1 MEQQSLQNAYKHQS
15 IGEQVSLQR
24 EEVENQISFCPN
36 CAGVISPNMRFCEE
50 CGYSLLAK
58 ECPHCH
64 KPVSAGM
71 ALCPHCMHPVNATR
85 CSFCGEVKE
94 ADDLF
99 CTNCGNPSQGIECP
113 QCKTLNFR
121 SFCRVCNTPLNEM
134 AHQAVEEA
142 KNDPRMQKVWQ
153 LAQELVD
160 MQDSILSVPETT
172 EADEVSVDV
181 LSDEDKQLLNKYRN
195 LFSHLEKAPISD
207 DDKSIHRE
215 SKSPNVKKE
224 TSKQHKSVP
233 SLADLQKKIEEMK
246 AAMASIFPDPNA
258 TPEVQRN
265 FICARKIQISEKV
278 KSCWICNYCGC
289 RHNQPSECAREELG
303 GEWEYR
309 IKITEA
315 EILT

>member
-1 MEQQSLQNAYKHQS
+1 
-15 IGEQVSLQR
+15 
-24 EEVENQISFCPN
+24 
-36 CAGVISPNMRFCEE
+36 
-50 CGYSLLAK
+50 
-58 ECPHCH
+58 
-64 KPVSAGM
+64 M

-85 CSFCGEVKE
+85 CSFCGEAKE

-181 LSDEDKQLLNKYRN
+181 LSDEDKQLLDKYRN
-195 LFSHLEKAPISD
+195 LFSHLGNAPISD

-278 KSCWICNYCGC
+278 KSCWVCNYCGC

-309 IKITEA
+309 IKTTEA